1 GPFAASKNLDGCN
14 PIDIFQLRYDLL
26 VHYVAHPV
34 DAPRTAHLKRHEG
47 AVRPR
52 EVHLL
57 HAHGKA
63 LREGWGN
70 LLHLLLQPER
80 SGFEV
85 HIVFEVDPDGG
96 LPATDLGLY
105 PVDTS

>member
-1 GPFAASKNLDGCN
+1 LLPGIAAEQAAESGGSDVQRLGGILVQLYLDGPFAASKNLDGCN

-70 LLHLLLQPER
+70 L
-80 SGFEV
+80 
-85 HIVFEVDPDGG
+85 
-96 LPATDLGLY
+96 
-105 PVDTS
+105 